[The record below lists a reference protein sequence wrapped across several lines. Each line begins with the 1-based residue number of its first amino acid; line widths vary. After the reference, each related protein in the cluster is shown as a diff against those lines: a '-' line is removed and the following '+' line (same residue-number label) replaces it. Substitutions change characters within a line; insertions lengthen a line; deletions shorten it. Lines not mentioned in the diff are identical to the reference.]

1 MTAVL
6 FEVIRYE
13 LLFGEGL
20 PLGLLSSGFVFSK
33 FEFFSRGT
41 WAWFRGKS
49 GIWQKIF
56 VLTCLTFTAVLAS
69 VIGPASAVLM
79 LPRSVVSS
87 HFTPSPR
94 YPHSSVPA
102 DFSTSERSCLHASF
116 LAEWNFGRS
125 LPYHAN

>member
-1 MTAVL
+1 MTAAL
-6 FEVIRYE
+6 FDVIRYE
-13 LLFGEGL
+13 LLYGEGL

-49 GIWQKIF
+49 GRWQKIF
-56 VLTCLTFTAVLAS
+56 VLACLTVTAVLAS

-79 LPRSVVSS
+79 LPRQMVSS
-87 HFTPSPR
+87 RSIPFPGYPR
-94 YPHSSVPA
+94 LAMPA
-102 DFSTSERSCLHASF
+102 DFPTSESSCLHASF

-125 LPYHAN
+125 LPYHAK